1 MKLETNLYCKPNDK
15 QQYFHEKLCHR
26 NVYKRSIAY
35 EQAVRFK
42 TIYLIE
48 EKLNNR
54 LEQLKQRLVKRGF
67 KEDHVDS
74 ETERV
79 KL

>member
-1 MKLETNLYCKPNDK
+1 MQNYVIVMYIKDLLHTN
-15 QQYFHEKLCHR
+15 R
-26 NVYKRSIAY
+26 V
-35 EQAVRFK
+35 VRFK
-42 TIYLIE
+42 KIYLIE
-48 EKLNNR
+48 EKLNIR

-79 KL
+79 NCKIDFVSTVSFQ